1 VKLEPVITAGDEKA
15 RAGRDQ
21 LRHRLEA
28 HPFCNGLNP
37 EDITVFAE
45 YATATEFVAGQP
57 IFHEGDPANCF
68 YLILE
73 GSVALEADLSPP
85 PGDGQVIDHLG
96 AGEVLGWSWLFP
108 PYHWHFAARAL
119 TPTKAIFFYG
129 TWLRERCD
137 QDPRLGLEL
146 MTRVASVIVR
156 RLQTTRQRLSRTLRS
171 PPG

>member
-1 VKLEPVITAGDEKA
+1 VKLDPVIAARGEGA

-28 HPFCNGLNP
+28 HPFFNGMNP
-37 EDITVFAE
+37 EHVAILAE
-45 YATATEFVAGQP
+45 FATATEFVAGQL

-73 GSVALEADLSPP
+73 GSVALEANLP
-85 PGDGQVIDHLG
+85 PGGMQVIDHVG
-96 AGEVLGWSWLFP
+96 SGEVLGWSWLFP
-108 PYHWHFAARAL
+108 PYRWHFAARSL

-146 MTRVASVIVR
+146 MKRVTAVIVR
-156 RLQTTRQRLSRTLRS
+156 RLQTTRQRLGRALRT
-171 PPG
+171 PAV